1 MTHIPSGSHATGAAA
16 SGTPGTPVILQ
27 DGDIAISR
35 EGYAQTLTHRH
46 VTMIAIGGAIG
57 VGLFMGTGSRL
68 VSTGPALIGSYA
80 IAGVLA
86 FFLMRAIGE
95 LIMYRRTSGSFVSY
109 AGEFYGAKGAYIAGW
124 AYLINWGLTGVAELI
139 AIGLY
144 VQNLLP
150 SVHWFVSALIAL
162 VLLVVANLISVRMFG
177 ELEFWASI
185 VKVTAIVLFLVVG
198 TVLVVIGAQIGDAGT
213 AGVHNLTATNGSF
226 FPHGIAPMIL
236 VLSGVVFAFN
246 AIEIVGITAGEM
258 KDACTEVPKAIRTV
272 VLRIIVFYI
281 GSVTL
286 LALLLPSDRYKAGVS
301 PFVTVFEEMGLG
313 WVSTAMTL
321 VVTTAAISSTNS
333 GLYSIG
339 RIFRTMASH
348 GHAPQW
354 LTRMNS
360 RHVPYASIFAI
371 AVFYAIGLVVALV
384 ATGGHGE
391 GSVAFDL
398 ALETAAIGVIGTW
411 AAIFLA
417 QIGLR
422 RRHGKGASELP
433 MPGGIPASIIC
444 LLALAGILVLIGFNT
459 VENADGTTFPMGLA
473 TLGSIPVFAV
483 LLIGGW
489 FLVKRTH
496 PELQDDA
503 RYRAEAEAEDRAV
516 RAAAAAADAEG

>member
-1 MTHIPSGSHATGAAA
+1 MSTASDHPASSSGEDVDVS
-16 SGTPGTPVILQ
+16 S
-27 DGDIAISR
+27 
-35 EGYAQTLTHRH
+35 EGYARTLTHRH

-68 VSTGPALIGSYA
+68 VSTGPALILSYA

-124 AYLINWGLTGVAELI
+124 AYLLNWGLTGVAELI

-144 VQNLLP
+144 IQHLLP
-150 SVHWFVSALIAL
+150 DVHWFWTSLVALA
-162 VLLVVANLISVRMFG
+162 LLVAANLISVKMFG

-185 VKVTAIVLFLVVG
+185 VKVGAIVLFLVAG
-198 TVLVVIGAQIGDAGT
+198 TVLVVMGARIGDAGT
-213 AGVHNLTATNGSF
+213 AGVHNLTATGGTF
-226 FPHGIAPMIL
+226 FPHGVAPMIL

-258 KDACTEVPKAIRTV
+258 RDARTEVPKAIRTV
-272 VLRIIVFYI
+272 VFRIVVFYI

-286 LALLLPSDRYKAGVS
+286 LALLLPSDAYEAGVS
-301 PFVTVFEEMGLG
+301 PFVTVFQKMGLG

-339 RIFRTMASH
+339 RIFRTMAHH

-354 LTRMNS
+354 LTRMNA
-360 RHVPYASIFAI
+360 RHVPYASIVAI
-371 AVFYAIGLVVALV
+371 AIFYVIGLVVALI
-384 ATGGHGE
+384 ATGGKGE
-391 GSVAFDL
+391 GSLAFDL
-398 ALETAAIGVIGTW
+398 AMETAAVGVIGTW

-433 MPGGIPASIIC
+433 MPGGAVASWIC
-444 LLALAGILVLIGFNT
+444 IAALAGILVLIGFNRA
-459 VENADGTTFPMGLA
+459 EQSDGTVFPMGLA
-473 TLGSIPVFAV
+473 TLASIPVFAIALV
-483 LLIGGW
+483 IGW
-489 FLVKRTH
+489 FAVKRIH
-496 PELQDDA
+496 PERQVDEFYLQ
-503 RYRAEAEAEDRAV
+503 EAAQEDRAI
-516 RAAAAAADAEG
+516 REAAQHND

>member
-1 MTHIPSGSHATGAAA
+1 MTESSSGPTGSSTAPSA
-16 SGTPGTPVILQ
+16 PVGD
-27 DGDIAISR
+27 DGIEISA

-57 VGLFMGTGSRL
+57 VGLFMGAGSRL
-68 VSTGPALIGSYA
+68 VSTGPALIVSYA

-150 SVHWFVSALIAL
+150 GLHWFLSAMIAL
-162 VLLVVANLISVRMFG
+162 VLLVGANLISVKMFG
-177 ELEFWASI
+177 ELEFWASVI
-185 VKVTAIVLFLVVG
+185 KVGAIVLFLLVG
-198 TVLVVIGAQIGDAGT
+198 TVLVVMGAKIGGTGHAGL
-213 AGVHNLTATNGSF
+213 HNLTATGGSF

-258 KDACTEVPKAIRTV
+258 KDARTEVPKAIRTV
-272 VLRIIVFYI
+272 VLRIVVFYI
-281 GSVTL
+281 GSITL
-286 LALLLPSDRYKAGVS
+286 LALLMPSDAYKAGVS
-301 PFVTVFEEMGLG
+301 PFVSVFERMGLG

-339 RIFRTMASH
+339 RIFRTMAAH

-371 AVFYAIGLVVALV
+371 AIFYGLGLVIALV
-384 ATGGHGE
+384 ATGGRGQ

-433 MPGGIPASIIC
+433 MPGGIPTSIIC
-444 LLALAGILVLIGFNT
+444 LIALAGILVLIGFNT
-459 VENADGTTFPMGLA
+459 VKGPDGSTFPMGLA
-473 TLGSIPVFAV
+473 TLASIPVFAIL
-483 LLIGGW
+483 LLIGW
-489 FLVKRTH
+489 QIVKRVH
-496 PELQDDA
+496 PERQEASFYLQ
-503 RYRAEAEAEDRAV
+503 EAEEEDRRIRE
-516 RAAAAAADAEG
+516 RAAHLDD

>member
-1 MTHIPSGSHATGAAA
+1 MSTAHSTTGPTSSAEPSGGTGA
-16 SGTPGTPVILQ
+16 
-27 DGDIAISR
+27 DGVEISS
-35 EGYAQTLTHRH
+35 EGYARTLTHRH

-57 VGLFMGTGSRL
+57 LGLFMGTGSRL
-68 VSTGPALIGSYA
+68 VTTGPALIGSYA
-80 IAGVLA
+80 IAGLLA

-109 AGEFYGAKGAYIAGW
+109 AGEFYGAKGAFIAGW

-144 VQNLLP
+144 IQNLLP
-150 SVHWFVSALIAL
+150 GVHWFISAMIAL
-162 VLLVVANLISVRMFG
+162 VLLVGANLISVKMFG
-177 ELEFWASI
+177 ELEFWASVI
-185 VKVTAIVLFLVVG
+185 KVAAIVLFLLVG

-213 AGVHNLTATNGSF
+213 AGVHNLTAVNGSF

-258 KDACTEVPKAIRTV
+258 KDARTEVPKAIRTV
-272 VLRIIVFYI
+272 VFRIVVFYI

-286 LALLLPSDRYKAGVS
+286 LALLLPSDQYVAGVS
-301 PFVTVFEEMGLG
+301 PFVTVFEKMGLG

-348 GHAPQW
+348 GHAPAW
-354 LTRMNS
+354 LTKMNA

-371 AVFYAIGLVVALV
+371 AVFYAVGLVVALL
-384 ATGGHGE
+384 ATGGQGK
-391 GSVAFDL
+391 GSLAFDL

-433 MPGGIPASIIC
+433 MPGGAVASWIC
-444 LLALAGILVLIGFNT
+444 IAALAGILVLIGFNSLT
-459 VENADGTTFPMGLA
+459 LEDGSTFPMGLA
-473 TLGSIPVFAV
+473 TLGSIPVFAI
-483 LLIGGW
+483 LLVIGW

-496 PELQDDA
+496 PELQRDEL
-503 RYRAEAEAEDRAV
+503 YREEAEREDRAIREAV
-516 RAAAAAADAEG
+516 QAED